1 LKNGRADFLVVIR
14 LSELAVAVSLESSER
29 VPMNRFV
36 RLPVVAILIL
46 GGLFSPAL
54 HKTRAQNVAAT
65 ATPPSTPPP
74 AQAQPAATNLTT
86 LGNTIS
92 IPGPLRSFLRMS
104 AISQK
109 VSPTEIAPLMAR
121 NIFLLG
127 YEGPQSQARETEFL
141 VLLNRYVQQA
151 RELVNLAGSTG
162 IIHVTN
168 CEDAKPLLQIL
179 GYRERP
185 DCGQKSTFVETV
197 DPQRAF
203 LTIDS
208 GFPLPDLER
217 VLQEGKPFAYSV
229 PTSRVPVIF
238 SESDWVATSRR
249 NKPGENKDLIDTLLH
264 DPILARLYWGMAR
277 VDRDTQDSLRQ
288 NPGLKRLYPLAAVLD
303 FYGSHI
309 QIRSGRVV
317 LPGGAA
323 AEEGWKDLVGVSP
336 DNPGEFV
343 FRLLSKDNGW
353 LAAYFDSLSR
363 TSQVQQA
370 KFTESKRLRRDY
382 EALRGKENTADA
394 ARGVFRSDPRLLLLL
409 TRMQWDPNG
418 GPHVPGNIDAWRRIL
433 AQKSDSPVVREW
445 GRRSRHWE
453 TPEQMLEGM
462 FALSRVQSESGPLQA
477 YLLMCDLDSQRPPD
491 RKLSADTVLLI
502 ASKFSEFSDQ
512 YLLFAEFPELDDASI
527 TAFANTAASF
537 DGIRNQA
544 LRGNSMGTF
553 QATVSIWQILA
564 RQGEI
569 RREDLNASFQKILK
583 PWGKINSPVQMFD
596 AGRASLKEIALAA
609 TGKPELSQDQIIE
622 LLAGPM
628 QVGADGQRM
637 HQLVANRMRAV
648 LDAQRLISLD
658 TIVNL
663 GDGLHDVAYVKAQ
676 QATLLPLAQELREFE
691 MPQPIFKNSE
701 RDQWAA
707 GIYNNHHTEA
717 QMKADLTKVVKAPN
731 SNEQLAEARG
741 QLASLLRDTLVGL
754 NYAYYEPPGAQIL
767 HNNPLFVRSHDFS
780 GDTVTGVE
788 KQAWQAP
795 QLFGAGSPAGGGA
808 RLVGS
813 LADLPYVLADAEQDF
828 IAPENVQALIWRQ
841 VVPGLLTSAVVPRW
855 WGISQDELHA
865 VALYQRAGEEL
876 LVVAQ
881 DDADTRATL
890 LAILSDRMAP
900 QRLDFVANALRDKH
914 AEQLGSQL
922 MPADTFYLAAEYRLR
937 FPDTKISVGASYS
950 ELDSLA
956 KSHPDETSLDHL
968 SRDFGVPHP
977 ALEQT
982 YGRALLNVQPFPAFM
997 GYSSRFLAE
1006 SWDSNNLYWARLAD
1020 EKGLPAVA
1028 LNQLVPELT
1037 HRMVEKIFATDL
1049 EDWPALLRAAHETGD
1064 EFRLGKMTP
1073 AGNERAANGG
1083 GSQR

>member
-1 LKNGRADFLVVIR
+1 MNRSVCLPL
-14 LSELAVAVSLESSER
+14 VAV
-29 VPMNRFV
+29 
-36 RLPVVAILIL
+36 LIL
-46 GGLFSPAL
+46 GGLFGPAL
-54 HKTRAQNVAAT
+54 QKTRAQSVDSTT
-65 ATPPSTPPP
+65 ATPPT
-74 AQAQPAATNLTT
+74 QAQPSPATNA
-86 LGNTIS
+86 IS
-92 IPGPLRSFLRMS
+92 IPGPMRSFLRMA

-109 VSPTEIAPLMAR
+109 VSPNEIAPLMAR

-127 YEGPQSQARETEFL
+127 YEGPQNQARQTEFL

-151 RELVNLAGSTG
+151 RELVALAGPTG
-162 IIHVTN
+162 IIHVSN
-168 CEDAKPLLQIL
+168 CEDAKPLLQVL

-238 SESDWVATSRR
+238 SESDWIATSRR
-249 NKPGENKDLIDTLLH
+249 NKPGENRDLIDTLLH
-264 DPILARLYWGMAR
+264 DPVLARLYWGMGR
-277 VDRDTQDSLRQ
+277 VDRDTQESLRQ
-288 NPGLKRLYPLAAVLD
+288 NPGLKKLYPLAAVLD

-317 LPGGAA
+317 VPGGTS
-323 AEEGWKDLVGVSP
+323 AEGGWKDLVGVSP

-363 TSQVQQA
+363 TNQVQQA

-418 GPHVPGNIDAWRRIL
+418 EPHVPGNIDAWRRIL
-433 AQKSDSPVVREW
+433 AQKNDSPVVREW

-477 YLLMCDLDSQRPPD
+477 YLLMCDLDSRRPPD
-491 RKLSADTVLLI
+491 RRLSPDTVLLI

-527 TAFANTAASF
+527 AAFANTAASL
-537 DGIRNQA
+537 DGIHNQA

-569 RREDLNASFQKILK
+569 RREDLNSSFQKILK
-583 PWGKINSPVQMFD
+583 PWGKTNSPVQIFD
-596 AGRASLKEIALAA
+596 AGRASLKEVALAA
-609 TGKPELSQDQIIE
+609 TDKTDLSQDQIIE

-628 QVGADGQRM
+628 QVSAEGQRM
-637 HQLVANRMRAV
+637 HQVVANRMRAV
-648 LDAQRLISLD
+648 LDAQRLIPLD
-658 TIVNL
+658 TIVSL
-663 GDGLHDVAYVKAQ
+663 GDGLHDVSYVKAQ

-717 QMKADLTKVVKAPN
+717 QMKADLTKVVKSPN
-731 SNEQLAEARG
+731 SPEQLAEARG

-788 KQAWQAP
+788 KQAWQAS

-865 VALYQRAGEEL
+865 VALYQRSGEEL

-881 DDADTRATL
+881 NDDDTRAAVL
-890 LAILSDRMAP
+890 EILSDRMAP
-900 QRLDFVANALRDKH
+900 QRRDFVFNALRDKR
-914 AEQLGSQL
+914 AEQLSTQL
-922 MPADTFYLAAEYRLR
+922 MPADTFYLAAEYRRR
-937 FPDTKISVGASYS
+937 FPDTKISVGANYS
-950 ELDSLA
+950 ELDALA
-956 KSHPDETSLDHL
+956 KSHPDDISLDHI

-1020 EKGLPAVA
+1020 EKGYPAVA

-1037 HRMVEKIFATDL
+1037 RRMVEKIFATDL

-1064 EFRLGKMTP
+1064 EFRLGKLTP
-1073 AGNERAANGG
+1073 TSSERAANGG